1 MSLMR
6 RDKSNTGTTRSK
18 VVVQSKG
25 LREVTYLAKL
35 MDSQFRIP
43 GTNFRFGL
51 DGIIGLI
58 PGAGDLST
66 FAVSGYML
74 WIMARNGASGFVLS
88 RMVVNVLIDAII
100 GSIPFI
106 GDLFDFVFKA
116 NTRNL
121 RLMQEHYQEG
131 RHKGSAWRVIVP
143 ILIILFL
150 VIAALIWLA
159 YKLIAGLFHW
169 GASL

>member
-1 MSLMR
+1 MAKAVLQQR
-6 RDKSNTGTTRSK
+6 
-18 VVVQSKG
+18 G
-25 LREVTYLAKL
+25 LREVAYLAKL
-35 MDSQFRIP
+35 MDSRFRIP
-43 GTNFRFGL
+43 GTNLRFGL

-66 FAVSGYML
+66 FAVSSYML
-74 WIMARNGASGFVLS
+74 WIMARNGASGFVLA

-100 GSIPFI
+100 GSIPFV

-131 RHKGSAWRVIVP
+131 RHRGSAWKMIVP
-143 ILIILFL
+143 VLIVLFL
-150 VIAALIWLA
+150 VIVALIWLA
-159 YKLIAGLFHW
+159 YKLVASLFHW
-169 GASL
+169 GAS

>member
-1 MSLMR
+1 MAKAVLQQR
-6 RDKSNTGTTRSK
+6 
-18 VVVQSKG
+18 G
-25 LREVTYLAKL
+25 LREVAYLAKL
-35 MDSQFRIP
+35 MDSRFRIP
-43 GTNFRFGL
+43 GTNLRFGL

-66 FAVSGYML
+66 FAVSSYML
-74 WIMARNGASGFVLS
+74 WIMARNGASGFVLA

-100 GSIPFI
+100 GSIPFV

-131 RHKGSAWRVIVP
+131 RHRGGAWKVIVP
-143 ILIILFL
+143 VLIVLFL
-150 VIAALIWLA
+150 VIVALIWLA
-159 YKLIAGLFHW
+159 YKLVASLFHW
-169 GASL
+169 GAS